1 VYVNDVH
8 SGLTATMVSQIL
20 LPGSVEDLRAALKL
34 ARSEE
39 RAICISGAR
48 HSMGQQGFGTDGILL
63 DMRKMS
69 RVLGFDTGRGLIEVE
84 AGMQWPQLLN
94 ELTVGQRG
102 DDTPWAFAQKQTGA
116 DGMTIGGSLSA
127 NIHGRGLAM
136 APFVNDIEAFRLL
149 NARGELL
156 RCSRSENAE
165 LFALAVGGY
174 GLFGVV
180 TSVTLR
186 LVPRRKLQRLVEVR
200 GAAGIARAFAE
211 RIEDGFLYGEFEL
224 SVDEKSED
232 FLDRGIFSCWRPVA
246 DDMPMLGITRDL
258 SASDWRE
265 LLFLAHGNKA
275 EAFRRYARYC
285 LSTHERVYWSDEQQM
300 GVYPEHYHRE
310 LDRRLGARGT
320 DMLTETYCER
330 SAVEA
335 FLADLRA
342 YTRAAELGIVRA
354 AVRLTEQDQETFLPW
369 ARRPYACVSLDLHVE
384 RGTRGLIRAGDAFR
398 RLIDLGLRYGGSY
411 YLTFHR
417 HAIRRQI
424 LAGYPQFPQFLRY
437 KKKYDPGELFQSDWY
452 RHYRDMIQ

>member
-1 VYVNDVH
+1 
-8 SGLTATMVSQIL
+8 
-20 LPGSVEDLRAALKL
+20 
-34 ARSEE
+34 
-39 RAICISGAR
+39 
-48 HSMGQQGFGTDGILL
+48 
-63 DMRKMS
+63 
-69 RVLGFDTGRGLIEVE
+69 
-84 AGMQWPQLLN
+84 
-94 ELTVGQRG
+94 
-102 DDTPWAFAQKQTGA
+102 
-116 DGMTIGGSLSA
+116 
-127 NIHGRGLAM
+127 
-136 APFVNDIEAFRLL
+136 
-149 NARGELL
+149 
-156 RCSRSENAE
+156 
-165 LFALAVGGY
+165 
-174 GLFGVV
+174 VV

-258 SASDWRE
+258 SESDWRE

-342 YTRAAELGIVRA
+342 YARAAELSIVRA

-417 HAIRRQI
+417 HAIKRQI

-437 KKKYDPGELFQSDWY
+437 KKKHDPGELFQSDWY